1 MTMASET
8 SAPVETTNTALQV
21 TDLIKQFGGG
31 RSLLGRPLPA
41 VHAVRGLSFE
51 VRPGEI
57 LGIVG
62 ESGCGKSTVAR
73 MLVGLESPTEGRI
86 TLREE
91 PLAEPGKPIRRTVL
105 ARKIQ
110 YVFQDPISSLNP
122 RKTIR
127 EILSAPLYYLRG
139 MTEKQRTERLKE
151 LMAAVNLRPEFL
163 HRYPHEFSGGQA
175 QRIGIA
181 RALAAEPEVLVL
193 DEPVSALDVSVQA
206 QVLNLLQDLRREFN
220 LTYVFISH
228 DLGVVRNLCDR
239 VAVMYFG
246 RIVETGPTRALFDN
260 PQHHYTRLLLDSV
273 PGARDGTLPDEEV
286 NAELPDPFHPPT
298 GCAFAP
304 RCSAASDQCRQSD
317 PELDTRRQDGQQ
329 VACYHPAGES
339 PA

>member
-1 MTMASET
+1 MSQIE
-8 SAPVETTNTALQV
+8 SATALQV
-21 TDLIKQFGGG
+21 TDLVKQFGGG

-73 MLVGLESPTEGRI
+73 MLVGLETPTEGRI
-86 TLREE
+86 TLRDE
-91 PLAEPGKPIRRTVL
+91 PLAELGKPIRQAEL
-105 ARKIQ
+105 ATKVQ

-127 EILSAPLYYLRG
+127 EILSAPLYYLRH
-139 MTEKQRTERLKE
+139 MNEQQRAKRLEE
-151 LMAAVNLRPEFL
+151 LMTAVNLRPEFL
-163 HRYPHEFSGGQA
+163 DRYPHEFSGGQA
-175 QRIGIA
+175 QRVGIA
-181 RALAAEPEVLVL
+181 RALAAEPEVMVL

-206 QVLNLLQDLRREFN
+206 QVLNLLQDLRQQFN

-246 RIVETGPTRALFDN
+246 KIVETGPTRALFDD

-273 PGARDGTLPDEEV
+273 PGARDGTLPDDEA
-286 NAELPDPFHPPT
+286 NAELPDPFNPPT

-304 RCSAASDQCRQSD
+304 RCPMADQGCRQQD
-317 PELDTRRQDGQQ
+317 PALSVHQDEHC
-329 VACYHPAGES
+329 VACYHPASQHRE
-339 PA
+339 AMTTV

>member
-1 MTMASET
+1 MSTLAVDS
-8 SAPVETTNTALQV
+8 LH
-21 TDLIKQFGGG
+21 KRFGGG
-31 RSLLGRPLPA
+31 RSLIGRPLPR
-41 VHAVRGLSFE
+41 VHAVRGLSFHIE
-51 VRPGEI
+51 SGEI

-73 MLVGLESPTEGRI
+73 MLVGLEHPTEGHI
-86 TLREE
+86 ELAGE
-91 PLAEPGKPIRRTVL
+91 PLAETGKAIRQKQL
-105 ARKIQ
+105 AQRIQ
-110 YVFQDPISSLNP
+110 YVFQDPLSSLNP

-127 EILSAPLYYLRG
+127 EILSAPLYHLKG
-139 MTEKQRTERLKE
+139 MNETARAVRLAE
-151 LMAAVNLRPEFL
+151 LMTQVNLRPEFL
-163 HRYPHEFSGGQA
+163 DRYPHEFSGGQA

-206 QVLNLLQDLRREFN
+206 QVLNLLKDLREHYQ

-246 RIVETGPTRALFDN
+246 RIVETGTTDDIFLR

-273 PGARDGTLPDEEV
+273 PGARDGSLPDDEA
-286 NAELPDPFHPPT
+286 NAELPDPYHPPS

-304 RCSAASDQCRQSD
+304 RCLAASDKCRTAD
-317 PELDTRRQDGQQ
+317 PELTDIRDAHR
-329 VACYHPAGES
+329 VACYHPAIIEPS
-339 PA
+339 